1 MMKFVAVLVV
11 LFGIS
16 AGYSIPRHNAYLNYQ
31 QPTGYRTIQ
40 RSMYGVQFRNQQ
52 FRNQRVTDF
61 DAGMHPYDFDNA
73 ELPVQDPNV
82 ESVADAYPS
91 EPLPVEEE
99 SHQDAPVVYED
110 EVEEPIEDEPSA
122 APAVPAVASAAAPEN
137 KKKTVPARASSG
149 EEENQ
154 DAPTGLGSIGSAFF
168 PINFGSASGGSIAI
182 ANSHSTGKGG
192 SATST
197 ATAYGSPV
205 TAELRRTSA
214 SQLRK
219 RPTKLRNRQ

>member
-1 MMKFVAVLVV
+1 MMKVVAVLVV
-11 LFGIS
+11 LLGIS
-16 AGYSIPRHNAYLNYQ
+16 AGYSIPRQNAYLHYQ
-31 QPTGYRTIQ
+31 QPMGYRTIQ

-61 DAGMHPYDFDNA
+61 DAGMHPYDFDHA

-82 ESVADAYPS
+82 ESVAS

-99 SHQDAPVVYED
+99 SHQDVPVVYED
-110 EVEEPIEDEPSA
+110 EVEEPTEDEPSA
-122 APAVPAVASAAAPEN
+122 APAVPAIASVAAPEK

-154 DAPTGLGSIGSAFF
+154 GTPTGQGSIGSAFF

-182 ANSHSTGKGG
+182 ANSYSTGKGG

-214 SQLRK
+214 SQLKK
-219 RPTKLRNRQ
+219 RPAKLRGRQ